1 MIRADHLL
9 LVTGPRAGGPVWRA
23 LPAASRWAIFWDDRK
38 AISLKIVFLIVCVA
52 AAALLETPW

>member
-1 MIRADHLL
+1 
-9 LVTGPRAGGPVWRA
+9 VWRA

-38 AISLKIVFLIVCVA
+38 AISLKIVFLIVCLA